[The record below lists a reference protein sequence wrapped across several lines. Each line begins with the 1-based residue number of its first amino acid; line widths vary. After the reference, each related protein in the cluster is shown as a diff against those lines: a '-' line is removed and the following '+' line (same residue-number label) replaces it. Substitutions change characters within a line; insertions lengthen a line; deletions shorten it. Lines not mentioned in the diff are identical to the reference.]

1 MDCATWARSTRSR
14 AAAACWHQLSP
25 PFQPAKK
32 LPRRPT
38 RPLSR
43 TTTLLH
49 YLYSLRPTMKPL
61 SACASRRSVLLGSR
75 VSAARQARLHS
86 IPRRHYVRPS
96 TAPKPQLDLKHI
108 RQNPGLYEQ
117 NCIDRNYRAQ
127 GKHSWEIIDLFEQ
140 WKNCQLNARQLR
152 ERGNLLRRKL
162 SNAASRSGDTQPDPN
177 MDKDALIAEG
187 KEIKDKLTGI
197 EDKEKELVE
206 RMDSLAL
213 ELPNLSS
220 VSTPVGD
227 VPEVIG
233 YINKHPDGTG
243 DATDRLWKSH
253 VVIGSE
259 LGLLD
264 FAGAATTS
272 GWGWYYLLNEGAL
285 LEQALIQYA
294 LTVAG
299 KRGWRPVS
307 PPSIVYSHIAAAC
320 GFQPRDQN
328 GEQQIYALEQ
338 AEKDKSKPSLVLA
351 GTAEI
356 SLAGLMAGQTIEDA
370 DLPLK
375 MVGVNRSYRAEA
387 GGRGVDTKGL
397 YRVHEFT
404 KVEMFAWTLPDSHE
418 GEGFFTERG
427 VAHSEAIFD
436 EMLSMQTEILE
447 SLGLHCRILEMP
459 TTDLGASAA
468 RKRDIEAFFPSRRER
483 DGGWGEVTST
493 SICTDYQTR
502 RLQTKVRLEKAGRKL
517 DFPHT
522 LNGTA
527 MAVPRVLAAILENNW
542 DEETATVTVPEVL
555 RPFMGGMEV
564 ISKKRKP

>member
-1 MDCATWARSTRSR
+1 
-14 AAAACWHQLSP
+14 
-25 PFQPAKK
+25 
-32 LPRRPT
+32 
-38 RPLSR
+38 
-43 TTTLLH
+43 
-49 YLYSLRPTMKPL
+49 MKPPSASL
-61 SACASRRSVLLGSR
+61 FACASCRSALLGSR
-75 VSAARQARLHS
+75 TAAARQPRLHAL
-86 IPRRHYVRPS
+86 PRRHYVRPS

-117 NCIDRNYRAQ
+117 NCIDRNYKGQ
-127 GKHSWEIIDLFEQ
+127 SKNSWEIIDLFER
-140 WKNCQLNARQLR
+140 WKECQVNARQLR

-162 SNAASRSGDTQPDPN
+162 SNAASLSGDTQPDPDMN
-177 MDKDALIAEG
+177 KDALIAEG
-187 KEIKDKLTGI
+187 KQIKDKLTVI
-197 EDKEKELVE
+197 EETEKELVE
-206 RMDSLAL
+206 RMESLAL

-220 VSTPVGD
+220 TNTPVGD
-227 VPEVIG
+227 YPEVIG
-233 YINKHPDGTG
+233 YINKHPAGEG
-243 DATDRLWKSH
+243 DTTDRVWKSH

-264 FAGAATTS
+264 FAGAASTS

-285 LEQALIQYA
+285 LEQALVQYA
-294 LTVAG
+294 LTVAR
-299 KRGWRPVS
+299 KRGWKPVS
-307 PPSIVYSHIAAAC
+307 PPSIVYSHIASAC
-320 GFQPRDQN
+320 GFQPRDQS

-338 AEKDKSKPSLVLA
+338 AEKDKAKPSLVLA

-356 SLAGLMAGQTIEDA
+356 PLAGLMAGQTVEDA

-404 KVEMFAWTLPDSHE
+404 KVEMFAWTLPETHE

-427 VAHSEAIFD
+427 VAHSEAVFD
-436 EMLSMQTEILE
+436 EMLSIQTEILQ
-447 SLGLHCRILEMP
+447 SLGLYCRILEMP
-459 TTDLGASAA
+459 STDLGASAA

-483 DGGWGEVTST
+483 DAGWGEVTST

-542 DEETATVTVPEVL
+542 DEKTMTVTIPEVL
-555 RPFMGGMEV
+555 RPFMGGLEV
-564 ISKKRKP
+564 IEKKRKS